1 MQERFPQ
8 EQLFL
13 ELYFLLLNTEVD
25 AIGCYNSKS
34 KSAQELVV
42 TTEIVQRSIIS
53 RTFVPEVNDYKHSEL
68 SGKQKDLIVDL
79 FKVSPDVKK
88 IFQSLYN
95 YNPNDDRFYE
105 LVAKH
110 SLRVFGMLNKLVKEV
125 CYFKVY
131 ECMRLFYRLNENSL
145 IISITVNKI

>member
-1 MQERFPQ
+1 M
-8 EQLFL
+8 
-13 ELYFLLLNTEVD
+13 
-25 AIGCYNSKS
+25 
-34 KSAQELVV
+34 
-42 TTEIVQRSIIS
+42 
-53 RTFVPEVNDYKHSEL
+53 
-68 SGKQKDLIVDL
+68 DL

-95 YNPNDDRFYE
+95 YNPNDDSFYE

-145 IISITVNKI
+145 IFLSIILISIIFDIFSCSIKRQKKSMSVFIRIFIHWEGDITLMDPMLSKLSFLVC